1 MKDVFA
7 AEHYGG
13 LVTKT
18 TDHANI
24 AVIFFRVVFVQLE
37 VHILLIVQ
45 TNTLFVQAGQTAILT
60 SESAA
65 FMTTR

>member
-7 AEHYGG
+7 TEHYGG

-18 TDHANI
+18 ANHANVT
-24 AVIFFRVVFVQLE
+24 VIFFRVIFIQLE